1 MSDLDYCLRIHDE
14 ARAWLFELK
23 TVRDPEFSAFLRWLT
38 ESEDNIVAYLD
49 VCREWAKLTGAMPPP
64 RYVRQ
69 ADRLFF
75 KAIAALLIACAADVL
90 WSWLLVAAAE
100 LR

>member
-14 ARAWLFELK
+14 ARAWLFELE
-23 TVRDPEFSAFLRWLT
+23 TRRDPECSAFLRWLD
-38 ESEDNIVAYLD
+38 ESEDNIVAFLD
-49 VCREWAKLTGAMPPP
+49 VSREWAKLTGRKPPP

-75 KAIAALLIACAADVL
+75 EGVVALLIACVADAL
-90 WSWLLVAAAE
+90 WSWLG
-100 LR
+100 